1 MELTPEVLREL
12 GKDLPIIRPIKEF
25 IHLNLLMP
33 YQDRPFWEALR
44 RVSENLE
51 ANPFRPLGFYRSE
64 LECGRIPEATLRS
77 KLVALLGGDAD
88 AALAWI
94 KEGEF
99 AFVHHDSRLGP
110 LHLEWQK
117 ALESPFIEVADG
129 LLIKWLS
136 MFLDQGLGHVA
147 MPGAGSQGFY
157 DCVRSILAGSLVT
170 PVPFRRRALA
180 HYFPATPEAAIAA
193 HLPFLCPPHE
203 LRLAYARESL
213 TTLRGWAGLVA
224 TLEQNPRLL
233 PFARSITLVDFLAV
247 KFTLERAWIETE
259 DPDAVAPSLR
269 LATAALPQLDDL
281 KFQALRAC
289 QETLEEATYAEFLRQ
304 FQAKPSSAARRPR
317 IQALFCMDDREGPLR
332 EFLEALDPE
341 LETFG
346 TAGHFGV
353 DCLYQHPEDAF
364 PKKHCPAPVTPRFL
378 LREQRRGSSR
388 APGDEHALAFD
399 DLQPSGSFLYD
410 WMLAHVRSLVATAK
424 LARNIFSPLKG
435 KDLSSIREP
444 ATESELH
451 LLRDHTSVGTKL
463 PEGLTVSEMAT
474 LVAQQLKLIGVT
486 QFGELFVVVGHGSV
500 TTNNPYFA
508 TYGCGACSGRSGGV
522 NARAFVEMFN
532 RSDVR
537 ALMAQEF
544 QLAIPATS
552 VALAAHHDTTQD
564 VVTVF
569 DAAMIP
575 ASHRATYEAFK
586 RSLSKALAQNAERRV
601 GEFRS
606 NRPEAGLR
614 ETIRRAHSL
623 FETRPELGHTNV
635 AFAVVGKRSSSA
647 GLRPSCPAF
656 LQSYDAATDPDA
668 SKLAVLLGAVIPV
681 CSGINLDYFFSRMDN
696 LRFGAGSKLPQ
707 NIVGHIGV
715 SHGTESDLLVGLPFQ
730 MIDQHVPLRLVVLVE
745 QTPTLA
751 LAAIQHNLLVRQIV
765 ENQWIHY
772 LCFDR
777 TSQQYSVFR
786 DGAMVPLEATWN

>member
-12 GKDLPIIRPIKEF
+12 GKDLPIIRPIREF

-44 RVSENLE
+44 SVSEKLE

-64 LECGRIPEATLRS
+64 LERGRIPEDKLRA
-77 KLVALLGGDAD
+77 KLEVLLGSDAD

-94 KEGEF
+94 HEGDF
-99 AFVHHDSRLGP
+99 TFVHHDSRLGP

-117 ALESPFIEVADG
+117 KLESPFIEVADG

-136 MFLDQGLGHVA
+136 MFLDQGLGHIT
-147 MPGAGSQGFY
+147 MPGASSRPFY
-157 DCVRSILAGSLVT
+157 QCVKSILEGSLVT

-193 HLPFLCPPHE
+193 HLPFLCPSTD
-203 LRLAYARESL
+203 LRQAYARESL

-224 TLEQNPRLL
+224 TLEQNPSLL

-259 DPDAVAPSLR
+259 DSDAVAPSLS
-269 LATAALPQLDDL
+269 LPTATSPQLDDL

-304 FQAKPSSAARRPR
+304 FQAKPSAPARPPQ

-332 EFLEALDPE
+332 ELLEALDPE

-378 LREQRRGSSR
+378 LREQRRGSPKAS
-388 APGDEHALAFD
+388 AVEHALAFD
-399 DLQPSGSFLYD
+399 DLQPSGSFLRD
-410 WMLAHVRSLVATAK
+410 WTLTHVRSVLGTLH

-444 ATESELH
+444 ALETDLH
-451 LLRDHTSVGTKL
+451 LLRDHSSVGTNL
-463 PEGLTVSEMAT
+463 PEGLTVPEMAT
-474 LVAQQLKLIGVT
+474 LVARQLQLIGVT
-486 QFGELFVVVGHGSV
+486 QLAELFVVVGHGSV

-532 RSDVR
+532 RHDVR

-544 QLAIPATS
+544 RLFVPAETF
-552 VALAAHHDTTQD
+552 ALAAFHDTTQD

-569 DAAMIP
+569 HAASIP
-575 ASHRATYEAFK
+575 ATHRASYEAFK
-586 RSLSKALAQNAERRV
+586 RSLSQALSQNAERRV

-606 NRPEAGLR
+606 NQREAGLR

-635 AFAVVGKRSSSA
+635 AFAVVGLRSSSK
-647 GLRPSCPAF
+647 GLAPSCPAF
-656 LQSYDAATDPDA
+656 LQSYDAASDPDG

-745 QTPTLA
+745 HVPALA

-772 LCFDR
+772 LCYDR

-786 DGAMVPLEATWN
+786 DGTMVPLEASWN